1 MARNIMDNCGIKPRS
16 SVRNKIAQS
25 DIISEDVVDLIS
37 QDGLK
42 TAQDIVAAHPEMGIS
57 MISRK
62 FGLPYGQIAKAK
74 DDHATDND

>member
-1 MARNIMDNCGIKPRS
+1 MARNIMDNCSIKPRS
-16 SVRNKIAQS
+16 SVKNEMAQS
-25 DIISEDVVDLIS
+25 DENSENAVDLIS

-42 TAQDIVAAHPEMGIS
+42 TAKDIVAAHPEMGIS